1 MLEIK
6 KATINYMGLYF
17 HTTGTLFNNKDYSMY
32 SKISKLE
39 TAQFQGYPE
48 KIA

>member
-17 HTTGTLFNNKDYSMY
+17 HTTLFNNKDYSMY
-32 SKISKLE
+32 IKISKLE

-48 KIA
+48 TIA